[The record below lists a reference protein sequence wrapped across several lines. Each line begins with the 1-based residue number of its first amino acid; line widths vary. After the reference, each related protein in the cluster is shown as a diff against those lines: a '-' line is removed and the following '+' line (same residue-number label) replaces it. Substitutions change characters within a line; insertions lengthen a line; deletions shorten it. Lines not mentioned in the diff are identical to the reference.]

1 MRKIS
6 FAIIG
11 LGSRGLDSYAPYALI
26 HPDEME
32 IIAVADPKKEKRD
45 KAAKLFH
52 LDQSMV
58 FNDADELLS
67 MEKLADAAIIATQDQ
82 QHVKQAV
89 MALEKGYDILLEK
102 PISPKKEEV
111 ELLEKKA
118 AETGHLVVI
127 CHVLRYAPFYKA
139 IKSLLESNAIGRLMS
154 IDAIEHVG
162 YWHQAHSF
170 IRGNWRNEN
179 SSSPM
184 LMQKSCHDMD
194 IIRYLVG
201 SPCKK
206 IVSYGELS
214 YFKAENAPSGAS
226 KRCMDG
232 CKAKSGCPFDAEKI
246 YITNKRTGIRH
257 NPGDNWPCNILADS
271 PDEEKLYDAICNGP
285 YGRCVFYSDNDVVD
299 HQVVMMEFASNVTA
313 TFTMTGFTAD
323 NHRTIKLFGTEGEI
337 EGDME
342 KNQLALRRFGQE
354 EQVIQVEQPQS
365 GHGGGDEEIVRAF
378 IMEMN
383 GIHSASSTLEA
394 SIDSHMMVFAAEK
407 SRKTGQVETLMKED
421 NEIKSQAYDPEDGI
435 VFEWAGR
442 AEGISEEQ

>member
-11 LGSRGLDSYAPYALI
+11 LGSRGLDSYAQYALT
-26 HPDEME
+26 HPEEME
-32 IIAVADPKKEKRD
+32 IKAVADPKKEKRD
-45 KAAKLFH
+45 KAAKLFN
-52 LDQSMV
+52 LDPSMV
-58 FNDADELLS
+58 FYDADELLNR
-67 MEKLADAAIIATQDQ
+67 EKLADAAIIATQDQ
-82 QHVKQAV
+82 EHVKQAV
-89 MALEKGYDILLEK
+89 KALEKGYDILLEK

-118 AETGHLVVI
+118 KKEGHLVVV
-127 CHVLRYAPFYKA
+127 CHVLRYTPFYKT
-139 IKSLLESNAIGRLMS
+139 IKSLLENNAIGKLMS
-154 IDAIEHVG
+154 LDAIEHVG

-170 IRGNWRNEN
+170 IRGNWRNE
-179 SSSPM
+179 SLSSPM

-206 IVSYGELS
+206 IASYGGLS
-214 YFKAENAPSGAS
+214 YFKAENAPRGAS
-226 KRCMDG
+226 RRCMDG
-232 CKAKSGCPFDAEKI
+232 CKVKQRCPFDAEKI

-299 HQVVMMEFASNVTA
+299 HQVVLMEFASNVTA

-342 KNQLALRRFGQE
+342 KNRLVLRRFGEE
-354 EQVIQVEQPQS
+354 EQVIPLEETCS
-365 GHGGGDEEIVRAF
+365 GHGGGDEEIVKSF

-383 GIHSASSTLEA
+383 GSHSASSTLEA

-407 SRKTGQVETLMKED
+407 SRKTGQVEILIKD
-421 NEIKSQAYDPEDGI
+421 DEIKSQAYDPEDGI